1 MKKKVIIILS
11 LLLVAVCTTVGWG
24 FANGAFNPAG
34 MSPSEYKI
42 GIPYYEAMQSDK
54 PAIVLFYTDWCGYC
68 KKFMPKF
75 KIINKLYKDDF
86 NFVMLN
92 GEAENNQKLV
102 SEVALTG
109 LPTLY
114 IFDPKYDNR
123 VHLNNGIYMDLKKLR
138 AELDRYLMIR
148 EKLDSAQGC
157 TCTEPQK

>member
-138 AELDRYLMIR
+138 VELERYLRIR
-148 EKLDSAQGC
+148 SLLDQV
-157 TCTEPQK
+157 PVK

>member
-1 MKKKVIIILS
+1 MQKKVIIILS